1 MDFDKFTFRQ
11 IDADTW
17 IKSFDCGDADLNDFL
32 FSDAINYY
40 KSMMALTYLLED
52 NEAGKTVAYYMPAQR
67 QDCFRPR

>member
-11 IDADTW
+11 IDADTR

-40 KSMMALTYLLED
+40 KSMMAL
-52 NEAGKTVAYYMPAQR
+52 PARRQR
-67 QDCFRPR
+67 SWKDSRIL